1 MTTIFWDI
9 DNTLI
14 DFVASSREAFFE
26 LCNNHHLKVKEA
38 HFDRWYEFKEK
49 FWRKQE
55 QGLMTI
61 DEIVAHQF
69 DQLQEETGY
78 SGNLLAFS
86 LEFQDL
92 LFHHAVPVEHAIET
106 LQWCQEQGFRQFA
119 ASNGYIAQQTSRLSK
134 AGMLHY
140 FDDLF
145 ISDYLGVTKPN
156 FLFFEKS
163 LQRATVNADNVL
175 MIGDNLITDVQGAQ
189 MAKIHTCWYN
199 PELKENET
207 DVHPDVEIKDISE
220 VITFLKG

>member
-26 LCNNHHLKVKEA
+26 LCENHQLKVQDA

-49 FWRKQE
+49 LWRKQE

-92 LFHHAVPVEHAIET
+92 LFHHAIPVKHAMEA
-106 LQWCQEQGFRQFA
+106 LEWCQEQGFRQFA

-134 AGMLHY
+134 AGMLPY
-140 FDDLF
+140 FDSLF
-145 ISDYLGVTKPN
+145 ISDDLGATKPN
-156 FLFFEKS
+156 FLFFEKA
-163 LQRATVNADNVL
+163 LQLAKTNADNVL
-175 MIGDNLITDVQGAQ
+175 MIGDNLITDIRGAQ
-189 MAKIHTCWYN
+189 KAKIHTCWYN

-207 DVHPDVEIKDISE
+207 DIHPDLEIKDILD